1 MGKILLQALVA
12 NKDTPIL
19 QCHGEADPMVN
30 FDYGRL
36 TAQALRA
43 LTSKHVFKSYPGM
56 GHSSCQE
63 VIIILTLLLN
73 EKYRSYLQS

>member
-1 MGKILLQALVA
+1 
-12 NKDTPIL
+12 
-19 QCHGEADPMVN
+19 MVN

-36 TAQALRA
+36 TAQALGA